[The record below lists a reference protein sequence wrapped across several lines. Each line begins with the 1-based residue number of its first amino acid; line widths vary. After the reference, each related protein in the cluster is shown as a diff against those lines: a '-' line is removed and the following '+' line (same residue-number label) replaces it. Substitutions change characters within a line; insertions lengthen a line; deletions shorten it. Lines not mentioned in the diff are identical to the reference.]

1 MNIQV
6 DTLEFA
12 TTLEQAGMARP
23 HAEAI
28 AKLQAKAITDL
39 VTHDLVTKDDLR
51 VELALTKTELREEI
65 TQTKTVL
72 REEITQT
79 KAELR
84 EEIRKSAFE
93 LRQDFRQDLDM
104 IRLELRSL
112 KYAAGI
118 AAFAV
123 SAVVVLA
130 RLIR

>member
-1 MNIQV
+1 M
-6 DTLEFA
+6 
-12 TTLEQAGMARP
+12 
-23 HAEAI
+23 
-28 AKLQAKAITDL
+28 
-39 VTHDLVTKDDLR
+39 
-51 VELALTKTELREEI
+51 
-65 TQTKTVL
+65 L